1 MRVLAL
7 LSHFCENSFEG
18 SACVSTPRRMRIVGS
33 DTELHQHFVDL
44 RQTGQHPVAAVVGI
58 AESLDVVTHSM
69 G

>member
-1 MRVLAL
+1 M
-7 LSHFCENSFEG
+7 
-18 SACVSTPRRMRIVGS
+18 STPRRMRIVGS